1 MKTNASPHACWY
13 MAACTI
19 LNIQKVVQ
27 CEHVQKISMDYESTT
42 VQIYNN
48 YRNAFQNKSII
59 QPYKGEIR
67 DL

>member
-1 MKTNASPHACWY
+1 